1 MSTFSRLLN
10 SLVHQKDIA
19 VYPMTQY
26 CGIDRTLMYKYL
38 NGKDYPREQAI
49 VDRMADFMRLSPSES
64 EELLTAWQIEKI
76 GWKEWNSRRNVE
88 DFLLNL
94 PDISDFS
101 KISKTS
107 GGSSAKQ
114 TTNAPSASNSLQEL
128 QGKIGRAHV

>member
-10 SLVHQKDIA
+10 SLVHKKDIA

-107 GGSSAKQ
+107 GGS
-114 TTNAPSASNSLQEL
+114 
-128 QGKIGRAHV
+128 

>member
-64 EELLTAWQIEKI
+64 EELRTAWQ
-76 GWKEWNSRRNVE
+76 
-88 DFLLNL
+88 
-94 PDISDFS
+94 PDIEA
-101 KISKTS
+101 
-107 GGSSAKQ
+107 GYGS
-114 TTNAPSASNSLQEL
+114 EL
-128 QGKIGRAHV
+128 RHGIYKACGCYF